1 MDDIKQAYIKGLVDT
16 DAFLIRSISEEP
28 FTLRSGKK
36 SYMFLD
42 HSRVAGSPMAYKAF
56 IDGIVYLLKKAY
68 GTSGYILCNVD
79 SKISPQMVGSL
90 AYKLDKPQI
99 IYKSKELTAAEKGT
113 NKQLTGNLEW
123 QLPVAI
129 PDDVMTG
136 GDGTAKI
143 VGDLIQSTFP
153 KVKDIQIF
161 VGFIRETKASTYKT
175 HHIVTRDELL
185 DIVWDKLS
193 IDQQKAIDR
202 ERKGL

>member
-1 MDDIKQAYIKGLVDT
+1 
-16 DAFLIRSISEEP
+16 
-28 FTLRSGKK
+28 
-36 SYMFLD
+36 
-42 HSRVAGSPMAYKAF
+42 MAYKAF

-185 DIVWDKLS
+185 DIVWEKLS